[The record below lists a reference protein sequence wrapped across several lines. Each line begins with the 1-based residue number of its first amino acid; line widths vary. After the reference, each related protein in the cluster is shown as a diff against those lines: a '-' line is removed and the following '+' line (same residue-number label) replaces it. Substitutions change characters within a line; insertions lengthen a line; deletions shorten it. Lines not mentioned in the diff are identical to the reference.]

1 MLRLPV
7 LEICEIAERDE
18 KQPVLTSYM
27 KRGIHSMRRCVII
40 GGADIG
46 NYKAVQTYLRSD
58 DYFVCCDSGLKHRDG
73 LNIQP
78 DLVIGDFDSS
88 ENPDLPVETIVL
100 PCEKDDTDTMAAVR
114 EMEKRGFEDFLLIGV
129 FGNRLDHTLGNLY
142 ILLWLRNRGKN
153 VLAVD
158 DFSEMEI
165 VMPGTAALIKPVH
178 PFFSLL
184 FIAGP
189 AQGVTIKNAK
199 YILKNADIEP
209 EYQYCV
215 SNEPL
220 PGKTAEVSLSRGVLL
235 LIRDR

>member
-7 LEICEIAERDE
+7 LEICEIAEWDE

-88 ENPDLPVETIVL
+88 ENPELPVETIVL

-114 EMEKRGFEDFLLIGV
+114 EM
-129 FGNRLDHTLGNLY
+129 
-142 ILLWLRNRGKN
+142 
-153 VLAVD
+153 
-158 DFSEMEI
+158 
-165 VMPGTAALIKPVH
+165 
-178 PFFSLL
+178 
-184 FIAGP
+184 
-189 AQGVTIKNAK
+189 
-199 YILKNADIEP
+199 
-209 EYQYCV
+209 
-215 SNEPL
+215 
-220 PGKTAEVSLSRGVLL
+220 
-235 LIRDR
+235 